1 MVLAFHDV
9 YNHLEMVCAVPIIVD
24 VIVHLADAVAIIVF
38 VNTRC
43 TVTIVAIVFGMV
55 HNLL

>member
-9 YNHLEMVCAVPIIVD
+9 YNHLEMVCAVPIVVD
-24 VIVHLADAVAIIVF
+24 VIIHLADAVAIIVF
-38 VNTRC
+38 VNTRR
-43 TVTIVAIVFGMV
+43 TVTIIAIVFGMV